1 MKDRIYM
8 NNGWEFSPSF
18 DEKMISPKFKGKLE
32 HVRLPHTVA
41 ETPFNGFDESMY
53 QKLSFYR
60 NVFKT
65 EKSWAGKKVLL
76 TIEGAA
82 HQCEVFINGASVARH
97 SCGYTAF
104 TADLTEFLAPEGK
117 SNTLAVK
124 LDSRESLDIPPFGFV
139 IDYMTYGGIYRDVY
153 LEVKNPVFIE
163 DVFVKTKAN
172 HFETEITLNT
182 DEHIEGFSVIQRV
195 EKEST
200 GIQAAHI
207 RTGVPGRKILTAA
220 DAQPVSAWTTEKP
233 VLYNL
238 ITELANEKGKTV
250 DRKTVRFGFRDIR
263 FDESGFYLNGKKLK
277 LRGLNRHQSYPYV
290 GYAMPKNMQRDDADI
305 LKKELGLNYVRTSHY
320 PQSRHFID
328 RCDEL
333 GLLVFTE
340 IPGWQHIG
348 AEEWKKQAL
357 ENTREMVMQYRNHP
371 SIFMWGV
378 RINESKDDD
387 SLYAST
393 NELAHSLDSTRP
405 TGGVRCIKHS
415 TFLED
420 VYTYNDFSHT
430 GNNAGLAR
438 KESIT
443 QSKGG
448 YLVSEYNGHMFP
460 TKSFDTEQR
469 RTELALRHAAVL
481 DAAAGLDECAGSS
494 GWCAFDYNTHKE
506 FGSGD
511 RICYH
516 GVMDMFRNPKLAA
529 AVYRCQGNPAETGE
543 VLEVNSGMN
552 IGEYD
557 GGILGRIWIFTNADS
572 VKLYINGT
580 FIKEFFSADSPFK
593 NLPHGPIPVD
603 DIIGNRLAEED
614 GIPAKYSEEVKEIIF
629 AMKQFGA
636 EKLPV
641 KYAAACAKLSLL
653 RIVTKQ
659 QLAGLYSKYI
669 GNWGGSSVTYTFEAY
684 RNGKKAKTL
693 VKAMCRN
700 ASVKAEVQ
708 RTQLI
713 EEESYDVAEIRLCAA
728 DENGN
733 VQPFCQEAVIAE
745 AEGAVELIGPKA
757 VSLKG
762 GTAGIYVKS
771 AGRAGKGAVT
781 ITDWRGTKARIPFT
795 VKLRKS

>member
-18 DEKMISPKFKGKLE
+18 DEKMLSVKFKGKLE
-32 HVRLPHTVA
+32 QIRLPHTVA
-41 ETPFNGFDESMY
+41 ETPFNSFDESSY

-60 NVFKT
+60 KLFKT

-82 HQCEVFINGASVARH
+82 HRCEVFINGTSAATH

-104 TADLTEFLAPEGK
+104 TVDLTDFLLPEGK
-117 SNTLAVK
+117 TNTLALK

-153 LEVKNPVFIE
+153 LEIKNPVYIE
-163 DVFVKTKAN
+163 DVFIKTKAS
-172 HFETEITLNT
+172 HFETEITLST
-182 DEHIEGFSVIQRV
+182 DENIEGLSVVQRV
-195 EKEST
+195 EQAGT
-200 GIQAAHI
+200 DIQAAYIH
-207 RTGVPGRKILTAA
+207 TGVPGRTILTAA
-220 DAQPVSAWTTEKP
+220 DAQPVVQWATENP

-238 ITELANEKGKTV
+238 ITELVNGKGKTV
-250 DRKTVRFGFRDIR
+250 DSKTVRFGFRDIR
-263 FDESGFYLNGKKLK
+263 FDESGFYLNGKKIK

-305 LKKELGLNYVRTSHY
+305 LKYELGLNYVRTSHY

-348 AEEWKKQAL
+348 AEAWKKQAL
-357 ENTREMVMQYRNHP
+357 ENTREMIMQYRNHP
-371 SIFMWGV
+371 SVFMWGV

-387 SLYAST
+387 AFYAET
-393 NELAHSLDSTRP
+393 NRIAHLLDSTRP
-405 TGGVRCIKHS
+405 TGGVRCIKNS
-415 TFLED
+415 TLLED
-420 VYTYNDFSHT
+420 VYTYNDFSHS
-430 GNNAGLAR
+430 GSNAGLAP
-438 KESIT
+438 KESVT
-443 QSKGG
+443 KSKGG
-448 YLVSEYNGHMFP
+448 YLVTEYNGHMFP

-469 RTELALRHAAVL
+469 RTELAVRHAAVL
-481 DAAAGLDECAGSS
+481 DAAAGMDSCAGSS

-529 AVYRCQGNPAETGE
+529 AVYRCQGDPEETGE
-543 VLEVNSGMN
+543 VLEVNSSMN
-552 IGEYD
+552 IGEYN
-557 GGILGRIWIFTNADS
+557 GGIPGRIWIFTNADS

-580 FIKEFFSADSPFK
+580 FTKEFFSSSSPFK
-593 NLPHGPIPVD
+593 NLPHGPIPAD
-603 DIIGNRLAEED
+603 DIIGNRLSEED

-629 AMKQFGA
+629 AMKQFTA
-636 EKLPV
+636 EKLPA

-653 RIVTKQ
+653 RVATKKR
-659 QLAGLYSKYI
+659 LSELYLKYI
-669 GNWGGSSVTYTFEAY
+669 GNWGGASATYTFEAY
-684 RNGKKAKTL
+684 RNGKKTKTL
-693 VKAMCRN
+693 VKAMCKN
-700 ASVKAEVQ
+700 ASVTAEAK

-713 EEESYDVAEIRLCAA
+713 EEESYDVSEIRLSAA

-733 VQPFCQEAVIAE
+733 VQPFCQEAVTVE
-745 AEGAVELIGPKA
+745 AEGAVEIIGPKA

-762 GTAGIYVKS
+762 GMAGIYVKS
-771 AGRAGKGAVT
+771 AGKTGKGAVK
-781 ITDWRGTKARIPFT
+781 ITGWDGSETKIPFT
-795 VKLRKS
+795 VKVKKS